1 MIAPHRWALRRRALP
16 DFPLFCREVQTLLHA
31 GMTVVE
37 AVDTLAC
44 SAAGART
51 LAGALLDKL
60 AQGQSLSVALAAQP
74 QAPAVLLAAVRA
86 GERTSNLPEALADYL
101 RFDTLVRR
109 LRHKVIGASIYPA
122 LVTALGVAIS
132 IFLIVVVM
140 PNFARMYQNLRG
152 ASGGVTA
159 LVVHASAALNE
170 HRWEV
175 LLALAVLAAATGS
188 WVMGGGPAQALRSL
202 VQALPS
208 LRARV
213 RDYQLAMLYQALALL
228 LKGGYPLPLAL
239 GLARDCALADELGR
253 AADVALAAIV
263 RGRVVS
269 QALAESH
276 LCDEVGRRLL
286 AAAERSGQFHLAAE
300 TVSRLHGERFERF
313 VERATRIVEPV
324 LLMAVALL
332 VGAIVVALYL
342 PVFDMATRLR

>member
-1 MIAPHRWALRRRALP
+1 MTASLRRGRGP
-16 DFPLFCREVQTLLHA
+16 DFPLLCREVQTLLQA

-37 AVDTLAC
+37 AVDTLA
-44 SAAGART
+44 SAGGGART
-51 LAGALLDKL
+51 LAAALLDKL
-60 AQGQSLSVALAAQP
+60 RQGQSLSAALAAQA

-86 GERTSNLPEALADYL
+86 GERTSNLAEALADYL
-101 RFDTLVRR
+101 RFDTLVQR
-109 LRHKVIGASIYPA
+109 LRHKVI
-122 LVTALGVAIS
+122 TALGVGIA
-132 IFLIVVVM
+132 IFLIVGVM

-159 LVVHASAALNE
+159 LVVQASAILSA
-170 HRWEV
+170 HRWDL
-175 LLALAVLAAATGS
+175 LLALAVLAAAAAA
-188 WVMGGGPAQALRSL
+188 WALGGGPAQALRAL
-202 VQALPS
+202 VQAVPP
-208 LRARV
+208 LRARL

-228 LKGGYPLPLAL
+228 LKGGYPLPQALA
-239 GLARDCALADELGR
+239 LARDCALADALR
-253 AADVALAAIV
+253 HAADTALGAIV
-263 RGRVVS
+263 RGRSVS
-269 QALAESH
+269 LALAESG

-324 LLMAVALL
+324 LLMAVAVL

>member
-1 MIAPHRWALRRRALP
+1 MTASLRRGRGP
-16 DFPLFCREVQTLLHA
+16 DFPLLCREVQTLLQA

-37 AVDTLAC
+37 AVDTLA
-44 SAAGART
+44 SAGGGART
-51 LAGALLDKL
+51 LAAALLDKL
-60 AQGQSLSVALAAQP
+60 RQGQSLSAALAAQA

-86 GERTSNLPEALADYL
+86 GERTSNLAEALADYL
-101 RFDTLVRR
+101 RFDTLVQR

-122 LVTALGVAIS
+122 LVTALGVGIA
-132 IFLIVVVM
+132 IFLIVGVM

-159 LVVHASAALNE
+159 LVVQASAILSA
-170 HRWEV
+170 HRWDL
-175 LLALAVLAAATGS
+175 LLALAVLAAAAAA
-188 WVMGGGPAQALRSL
+188 WALGGGPAQALRAL
-202 VQALPS
+202 VQAVPP
-208 LRARV
+208 LRARL

-228 LKGGYPLPLAL
+228 LKGGYPLPQALA
-239 GLARDCALADELGR
+239 LARDCALADALR
-253 AADVALAAIV
+253 HAADAALGAIV
-263 RGRVVS
+263 RGRSVS
-269 QALAESH
+269 LALAESG

-324 LLMAVALL
+324 LLMAVAVL

>member
-1 MIAPHRWALRRRALP
+1 
-16 DFPLFCREVQTLLHA
+16 
-31 GMTVVE
+31 
-37 AVDTLAC
+37 LA
-44 SAAGART
+44 A
-51 LAGALLDKL
+51 ALLDKL
-60 AQGQSLSVALAAQP
+60 AQGQSLSAALAAQP

-109 LRHKVIGASIYPA
+109 LSHKVIGASIYPA

-140 PNFARMYQNLRG
+140 PNFARMYQNLQG
-152 ASGGVTA
+152 SSGGMTA
-159 LVVHASAALNE
+159 LVVRTSTAVRD

-175 LLALAVLAAATGS
+175 LLALAVLAAAASS
-188 WVMGGGPAQALRSL
+188 WVMGGGPMQALR
-202 VQALPS
+202 ALMRAAPP

-228 LKGGYPLPLAL
+228 LKGGYPLTQAL
-239 GLARDCALADELGR
+239 GLARDCALADELR
-253 AADVALAAIV
+253 RSADMALAAIV
-263 RGRVVS
+263 RGRAAS
-269 QALAESH
+269 QALSESG